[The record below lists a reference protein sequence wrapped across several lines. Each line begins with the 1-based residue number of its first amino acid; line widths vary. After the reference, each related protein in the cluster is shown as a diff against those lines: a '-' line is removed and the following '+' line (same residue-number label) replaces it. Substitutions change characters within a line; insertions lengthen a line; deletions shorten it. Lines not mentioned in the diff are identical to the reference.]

1 MTLLE
6 VKGLKTYYFLP
17 DSVVKAV
24 DGVSFSL
31 DKGEM
36 LAVVGESGSGK
47 STLGLSILRLVPRPG
62 RIVDGSIVFDGV
74 DLVKLPE
81 EEMCKVRGRKVGAV
95 FQDPLTSLDPLMR
108 VGEQLVET
116 LLTHFDISREEAE
129 AEAKRYLELVG
140 ISPERFYDYPHQ
152 FSGGMRQRAMIAM
165 AVATKPSLVIA
176 DEPTTALD
184 VVMQAQI
191 MDVFTRLKEELGISF
206 ILITHDIALAV
217 ETADRIAVMYG
228 GHLVEL
234 ATSEEIYKEPLHPY
248 TKALLEAVPDVE
260 ARDRKLRYIPGNPP
274 DLSSP
279 PPGCRF
285 HPRCPYA
292 TEKCRREIPPDVSV
306 KGRLVKCWLYG

>member
-1 MTLLE
+1 MALLE
-6 VKGLKTYYFLP
+6 IKGLKTYYFLP

-81 EEMCKVRGRKVGAV
+81 EEMCKVRGRKIGAV

-116 LLTHFDISREEAE
+116 LLTHFEMSREEAE

-152 FSGGMRQRAMIAM
+152 FSGGMRQRVMIAM

>member
-1 MTLLE
+1 MALLE
-6 VKGLKTYYFLP
+6 VKNLKTYYFLP
-17 DSVVKAV
+17 ESVVKAV
-24 DGVSFSL
+24 DGVTFSME
-31 DKGEM
+31 KGEM

-62 RIVDGSIVFDGV
+62 RIVGGSIFFDGI
-74 DLVKLPE
+74 DLISLPE
-81 EEMCKVRGRKVGAV
+81 EEMCKIRGRRIGAV

-108 VGEQLVET
+108 VGEQIVET
-116 LLTHFDISREEAE
+116 LLTHFEMSKDEAR
-129 AEAKRYLELVG
+129 AQAMKYLELVG

-165 AVATKPSLVIA
+165 AVATKPSLIIA

-191 MDVFTRLKEELGISF
+191 MDVFTRLKEELDISF

-234 ATSEEIYKEPLHPY
+234 ARSEIIFEKPLHPY
-248 TKALLEAVPDVE
+248 TRALLEAVPNVE
-260 ARDRKLRYIPGNPP
+260 AKDRELKYIPGNPP

-292 TEKCRREIPPDVSV
+292 TEKCRREEPPSMIIKDQ
-306 KGRLVKCWLYG
+306 LVKCWLYG